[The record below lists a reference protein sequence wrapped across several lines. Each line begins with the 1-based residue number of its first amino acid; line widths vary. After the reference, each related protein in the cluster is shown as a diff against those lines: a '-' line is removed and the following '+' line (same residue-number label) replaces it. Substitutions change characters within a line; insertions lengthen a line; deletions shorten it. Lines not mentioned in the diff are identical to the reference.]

1 MSLFQISET
10 MLYIAFMCYLVGTF
24 LFGGAIKPAKA
35 HVPKRAEKYGKL
47 AIIVTIV
54 GFVAHVMYF
63 IARWMYTGHA
73 PVSNMFEFTTA
84 FGMFIVLAFIII
96 YSMYKVSALGIVALP
111 IALLI
116 IGYAAMFPSEASPLV
131 PSLQSD
137 FLAVHVITA
146 ALGQAI
152 LSISA
157 IAGILYLLKAVDTSK
172 KSKERF
178 WLETVMYV
186 CVVVIGFVIASVTF
200 NAMGIERTYQFTNN
214 LGQTQQETYTM
225 PTIFNFKDA
234 VQVEKAEDGKTY
246 IETAEQNL
254 GPIQLPPLLD
264 ARQFTIV
271 TWSLLFGTILY
282 GLIRLLTRKSITQL
296 IQPLVKRV
304 DLTLVDEIGYRSVL
318 IGFPVFTLG
327 ALIFAMMWAQIAWGR
342 YWGWDPKE
350 VWALITWLFYAAFL
364 HLRLSKGWE
373 GKKSAWLA
381 IVGFAIVMFNL
392 VAVNL
397 IIAGLHSYA

>member
-1 MSLFQISET
+1 MSLIEFSDKF
-10 MLYIAFMCYLVGTF
+10 LYVAFMCYLVATF
-24 LFGGAIKPAKA
+24 LFGGAIKPSKA
-35 HVPKRAEKYGKL
+35 HVPTRAAKWGKL
-47 AIIVTIV
+47 AIIITII
-54 GFVAHVMYF
+54 GFLSHLGYF
-63 IARWMYTGHA
+63 ITRWMYTGHA

-84 FGMFIVLAFIII
+84 FAMFLVFSFIII
-96 YSMYKVSALGIVALP
+96 YFMYKVSALGVIALP

-116 IGYAAMFPSEASPLV
+116 IGYAAMFPSETSPLV

-146 ALGQAI
+146 ALGQSI
-152 LSISA
+152 LAISA
-157 IAGILYLLKAVDTSK
+157 VAGIVYLLKAVDVKT

-186 CVVVIGFVIASVTF
+186 CVLVVGFVIASVTF
-200 NAMGIERTYQFTNN
+200 NAMGVERSYQFTNN
-214 LGQTQQETYTM
+214 EGNVTVETYNR
-225 PTIFNFKDA
+225 PTLFMFKDA
-234 VQVEKAEDGKTY
+234 VQVEKVDNQY
-246 IETAEQNL
+246 VETAEQNL
-254 GPIQLPPLLD
+254 GFIQLPPLFD
-264 ARQFTIV
+264 SRQFTIV
-271 TWSLLFGTILY
+271 TWSILFGSILY
-282 GLIRLLTRKSITQL
+282 GLLRLIGRRSISAM
-296 IQPLVKRV
+296 IQPLVKKV